1 VKKIKGQEGVDKI
14 TAQLLGYIIIRKTD
28 GKRMAYIGV
37 IPMKDKKTANEWS
50 RVYPASKYHWVYSL
64 QINAPKTSKYKCR

>member
-1 VKKIKGQEGVDKI
+1 
-14 TAQLLGYIIIRKTD
+14 
-28 GKRMAYIGV
+28 MAYIGV
-37 IPMKDKKTANEWS
+37 IPMKDKKTSNEWS